1 MDYENEI
8 EKRLLSNPVVF
19 YSISDTNFE
28 LINYSK
34 ENAILKIDYKPCFKV
49 LEKFYAVNNKNILN
63 FKFFSSRSSSTSSN
77 NHNTNTCNNTCNI
90 LIHGFG
96 SKNKKIYYQIAEKFN
111 SYGIDSLIYCL
122 PFHFERFVETVETDY
137 SRIKEDKIKQ
147 QKNIQKK
154 FKSSKNVYDVSDF
167 RAVLEIFRQSVI
179 ELRIII
185 RLLKELGYKKVGVFG
200 FSFGGFCAS
209 LLCCFEESLDFA
221 IPIASMGDFSSLK
234 AFKQKENKD
243 IKDTKNTINEYFS
256 KKYIHL
262 ISPIN
267 FYPTLSPERIL
278 FFQGVFDN
286 RAPIIEAIKLIKKW
300 KPKKAI
306 FYPCDHFSFFLFNR
320 VTVKISAKFIKSLV
334 KLP

>member
-8 EKRLLSNPVVF
+8 EKRLLSNPELF
-19 YSISDTNFE
+19 YCISDTNFE
-28 LINYSK
+28 LTNCSK
-34 ENAILKIDYKPCFKV
+34 EYITLKINYKPCFKL
-49 LEKFYAVNNKNILN
+49 LEKFYTVNNKNILN
-63 FKFFSSRSSSTSSN
+63 FKIFNSTSGN
-77 NHNTNTCNNTCNI
+77 NHDANIYNNTCNI

-96 SKNKKIYYQIAEKFN
+96 SKNKNIYYQIAEKFK

-122 PFHFERFVETVETDY
+122 PFHFERFVQTDY
-137 SRIKEDKIKQ
+137 SKIKEDKIKR

-185 RLLKELGYKKVGVFG
+185 RLLKTLGYKKVGVFG

-234 AFKQKENKD
+234 AFKQKKNTD
-243 IKDTKNTINEYFS
+243 IKDTKNTVNEYFS

-267 FYPTLSPERIL
+267 FYPILSPERIL

-300 KPKKAI
+300 KPIKAI

-320 VTVKISAKFIKSLV
+320 VTVKISAKFIKSLTN
-334 KLP
+334 